1 MIREEIEKKIQELSR
16 KSEVKTILMI
26 EWLQGLLA
34 KLPEEPKKVEV
45 VQKKVEVELP
55 VEEDAKPAPKRK
67 IVFKKK

>member
-26 EWLQGLLA
+26 EWLQGLL
-34 KLPEEPKKVEV
+34 KQLPEEKKVEV

-55 VEEDAKPAPKRK
+55 VEEETKPAPKKK
-67 IVFKKK
+67 IVFKRK

>member
-1 MIREEIEKKIQELSR
+1 MREEIEKKIQELSR

-34 KLPEEPKKVEV
+34 KLPEEKKVEV

-55 VEEDAKPAPKRK
+55 VEEEEKKPAPKRK

>member
-1 MIREEIEKKIQELSR
+1 MREEIEKKIQELSR

-34 KLPEEPKKVEV
+34 KLPEEKKNVEV
-45 VQKKVEVELP
+45 IEKKVEVELP
-55 VEEDAKPAPKRK
+55 VEEEAKPAPKRK

>member
-1 MIREEIEKKIQELSR
+1 MREEIEKKIQELSR

-34 KLPEEPKKVEV
+34 KLPEEKKNVEV

-55 VEEDAKPAPKRK
+55 VEEDAKPAPKKK
-67 IVFKKK
+67 IVFKRK

>member
-1 MIREEIEKKIQELSR
+1 MREEIEKKIQELSR

-34 KLPEEPKKVEV
+34 KLPEEKKVEV

>member
-1 MIREEIEKKIQELSR
+1 MREEIEKKIQELSR

-34 KLPEEPKKVEV
+34 KLPEEKKNVEVIEKKVEI
-45 VQKKVEVELP
+45 KLP
-55 VEEDAKPAPKRK
+55 VEEEAKPAPKRK

>member
-1 MIREEIEKKIQELSR
+1 MREEIEKKIQELSR

-34 KLPEEPKKVEV
+34 KLPEEKKVEV

-55 VEEDAKPAPKRK
+55 VEEETKPAPKRK

>member
-1 MIREEIEKKIQELSR
+1 MREEIEKKIQELSR

-34 KLPEEPKKVEV
+34 KLPEEKKVEV

-55 VEEDAKPAPKRK
+55 VEEEKKPAPKRK

>member
-1 MIREEIEKKIQELSR
+1 MREEIEKKIQELSR

-34 KLPEEPKKVEV
+34 KLPEEQKKVEV
-45 VQKKVEVELP
+45 IEKKVEVELP
-55 VEEDAKPAPKRK
+55 VEEEKKPAPKRK

>member
-1 MIREEIEKKIQELSR
+1 MREEIEKKIQELSR

-34 KLPEEPKKVEV
+34 KLPEEKKVEV
-45 VQKKVEVELP
+45 IQKKVEVELP

>member
-1 MIREEIEKKIQELSR
+1 MREEIEKKIQELSR

-34 KLPEEPKKVEV
+34 KLPEEKKVEV

-55 VEEDAKPAPKRK
+55 VEEEKPAPKRK

>member
-1 MIREEIEKKIQELSR
+1 MREEIEKKIQELSR

-34 KLPEEPKKVEV
+34 KLPEEPKKVAVIE
-45 VQKKVEVELP
+45 KKVEVELP
-55 VEEDAKPAPKRK
+55 VEEEEKKPAPKRK

>member
-1 MIREEIEKKIQELSR
+1 MREEIEKKIQELSR

-34 KLPEEPKKVEV
+34 KLPEESKKVEV

>member
-1 MIREEIEKKIQELSR
+1 MREEIEKKIQELSR

-34 KLPEEPKKVEV
+34 KLPEEQKKVEV
-45 VQKKVEVELP
+45 VQKKVEVKLP
-55 VEEDAKPAPKRK
+55 VEEEAKPAPKRK

>member
-1 MIREEIEKKIQELSR
+1 MREEIEKKIQELSR

-34 KLPEEPKKVEV
+34 KLPEEKKNVEV
-45 VQKKVEVELP
+45 IEKKVEVELP
-55 VEEDAKPAPKRK
+55 VEEEAKAAPKRK

>member
-1 MIREEIEKKIQELSR
+1 MREEIEKKIQELSR

-34 KLPEEPKKVEV
+34 KLPEEKKVEV

-55 VEEDAKPAPKRK
+55 VEEETKPAPKKK
-67 IVFKKK
+67 IVFKRK

>member
-1 MIREEIEKKIQELSR
+1 MREEIEKKIQELSR

-26 EWLQGLLA
+26 EWLQGLL
-34 KLPEEPKKVEV
+34 KQLPEEKKVEV

-55 VEEDAKPAPKRK
+55 VEEETKPAPKRK

>member
-1 MIREEIEKKIQELSR
+1 MREEIEKKIQELSR

-34 KLPEEPKKVEV
+34 KLPEEKKVEV

-55 VEEDAKPAPKRK
+55 IEEETKPAPKRK

>member
-1 MIREEIEKKIQELSR
+1 MREEIEKKIQELSR

-34 KLPEEPKKVEV
+34 KLPEEKKNVEV